1 MQRLRLWEGVRGT
14 LLVPLGIPT
23 MMDDAF
29 LRVSNLPTPFL
40 LINGL
45 HNHFCLVSIQIMGT
59 EFTGA
64 VRSFLLHF
72 LVSIR
77 APLSKQVSSCAIGLI
92 MHRVSDNF
100 YRRVKWEFTLSFHH
114 SIQHNRLNANV
125 LLETSLRGFSL
136 EIWGINRG
144 IEDYNTVFSSNFMV
158 IF

>member
-1 MQRLRLWEGVRGT
+1 MQRLRIEKEGGT
-14 LLVPLGIPT
+14 LLHVVSLGIPT
-23 MMDDAF
+23 MMDEAF

-77 APLSKQVSSCAIGLI
+77 APLSKQNSCAIGSI